1 MSQTPVS
8 KTAFTAARE
17 EGKTVKELAVE
28 FGISEANCKKIIK
41 QLNLAK
47 RAIKPGFVLIEEA
60 VREAP
65 VHLENVQATHEV
77 NVFENTTI

>member
-17 EGKTVKELAVE
+17 EGKTVKELAVQ

-47 RAIKPGFVLIEEA
+47 RAIKPGFVLVDEVNE
-60 VREAP
+60 VENAP
-65 VHLENVQATHEV
+65 VQTEAHEV
-77 NVFENTTI
+77 NAFEGVQQF

>member
-8 KTAFTAARE
+8 KTAFIAARE

-47 RAIKPGFVLIEEA
+47 RAIKPGFVLVDEVNE
-60 VREAP
+60 VEKAP
-65 VHLENVQATHEV
+65 VHLENVQATDEV
-77 NVFENTTI
+77 NLF

>member
-8 KTAFTAARE
+8 KTAFIAARE
-17 EGKTVKELAVE
+17 EGKTVKELAVQ

-47 RAIKPGFVLIEEA
+47 RAIKPGFVLVDEVNEVNEVVETPTHVEEA
-60 VREAP
+60 
-65 VHLENVQATHEV
+65 HEV
-77 NVFENTTI
+77 NLF

>member
-8 KTAFTAARE
+8 KSAFTAARE
-17 EGKTVKELAVE
+17 EGKTVKELAVQ

-47 RAIKPGFVLIEEA
+47 RAIKPGFVLVDEVEATTNVEE
-60 VREAP
+60 
-65 VHLENVQATHEV
+65 THEV
-77 NVFENTTI
+77 NVFDNTTI

>member
-8 KTAFTAARE
+8 KTAFIAARE
-17 EGKTVKELAVE
+17 EGKTVKELAVQ

-47 RAIKPGFVLIEEA
+47 RAIKPGFVLVDESTE
-60 VREAP
+60 VETP
-65 VHLENVQATHEV
+65 SEV
-77 NVFENTTI
+77 NVFDNTTL

>member
-8 KTAFTAARE
+8 KSAFIAARE
-17 EGKTVKELAVE
+17 EGKTVKELAVQ

-47 RAIKPGFVLIEEA
+47 RAIKPGFVLVDETPTHVEE
-60 VREAP
+60 
-65 VHLENVQATHEV
+65 THEV
-77 NVFENTTI
+77 NVFDNTTL

>member
-8 KTAFTAARE
+8 KTAFIAARE
-17 EGKTVKELAVE
+17 EGKTVKELAVQ

-47 RAIKPGFVLIEEA
+47 RAIKPGFVLVDE
-60 VREAP
+60 VAP
-65 VHLENVQATHEV
+65 VQTEAHEV
-77 NVFENTTI
+77 NVFDNTTL

>member
-17 EGKTVKELAVE
+17 EGKTVKELAVQ

-47 RAIKPGFVLIEEA
+47 RAIKPGFVL
-60 VREAP
+60 VD
-65 VHLENVQATHEV
+65 EV
-77 NVFENTTI
+77 NEVETSTHVEEVNEVNLF

>member
-8 KTAFTAARE
+8 KTAFIAARE

-47 RAIKPGFVLIEEA
+47 RAIKPGFVLVDEVNEVEAPTHVEEA
-60 VREAP
+60 
-65 VHLENVQATHEV
+65 HEV
-77 NVFENTTI
+77 NLF

>member
-8 KTAFTAARE
+8 KSAFIAARE
-17 EGKTVKELAVE
+17 EGKTVKELAVQ

-47 RAIKPGFVLIEEA
+47 RAIKPGFVLVDE
-60 VREAP
+60 VAP
-65 VHLENVQATHEV
+65 VQTEAHEV
-77 NVFENTTI
+77 NVFDNTTL

>member
-47 RAIKPGFVLIEEA
+47 RAIKPGFVLVDEVNEVVEAPTHVEEA
-60 VREAP
+60 
-65 VHLENVQATHEV
+65 HEV
-77 NVFENTTI
+77 NLF